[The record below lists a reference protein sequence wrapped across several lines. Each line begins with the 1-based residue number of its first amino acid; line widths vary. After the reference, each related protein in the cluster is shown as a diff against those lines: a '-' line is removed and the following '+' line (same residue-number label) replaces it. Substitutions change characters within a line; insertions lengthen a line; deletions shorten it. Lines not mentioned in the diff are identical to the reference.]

1 MKTTFIVTSALIT
14 KIGIYDLTSRLQQ
27 THQTLDSIYAR
38 FPDAKIM
45 IVDGGEPGLKN
56 IDHPLLANL
65 KDRVGAFLDLSDDEQ
80 IMHLH
85 SIQVNHQR
93 EMGGVAGLVKS
104 MAEMSIFSQALN
116 LIRDH
121 ESLKPM
127 KEVDRIFK
135 VSGRYQL
142 SPLFDPRI
150 YDLAKGKYVF
160 KERTP
165 SWIANAGAEVGTE
178 YCYQSR
184 FWSFDSCL
192 LDQTIDSYEAM
203 MEDLQAQADANKY
216 IDVEHLL
223 YKHIGNAQT
232 MEVDYVHFM
241 GTIAPNG
248 TMIYD

>member
-27 THQTLDSIYAR
+27 THQTLDSIYHH
-38 FPDAKIM
+38 FPDAQIM
-45 IVDGGEPGLKN
+45 IVDGGEPGLKD
-56 IDHPLLANL
+56 IDHPLLNSL

-80 IMHLH
+80 IQHLH
-85 SIQVNHQR
+85 SIEIGHQR

-104 MAEMSIFSQALN
+104 MAEMTIFQQALI
-116 LIRDH
+116 LINEH
-121 ESLKPM
+121 ESLRPM
-127 KEVDRIFK
+127 RDVDRIFK

-142 SPLFDPRI
+142 SPLFDVSA
-150 YDLAKGKYVF
+150 YALAEGKYVF
-160 KERTP
+160 KERTA
-165 SWIANAGAEVGTE
+165 SWIPNAQTNVGTD

-184 FWSFDSCL
+184 FWSIPRSL
-192 LDQTIDSYEAM
+192 LEHTIDKYNDM
-203 MEDLQAQADANKY
+203 MQDLQELTDNNHY

-223 YKHIGNAQT
+223 FKHLGPEQS
-232 MEVDYVHFM
+232 MELQYLHFM